1 VSDHGAAP
9 KTLADTPARGVLSS
23 AQHWSDESSFLALDL
38 GRKSS
43 GVAYGSLRLASP
55 QAVGVVKHKVGFAI
69 EPFAAFIQEWSP
81 TALVVGVPYH
91 PDGQAHE
98 NTRFAKRVARQLR
111 ARFGLAVLEVD
122 ERYSTTQALSEGAQP
137 HNVDALSACV
147 ILNQFFEQLRQDA
160 ARSVVDAALEH
171 DQASTVTPTSAAQST
186 GPGSSTRFL
195 SHES

>member
-1 VSDHGAAP
+1 MSDLGAAP
-9 KTLADTPARGVLSS
+9 KTLPDARARGVQGS
-23 AQHWSDESSFLALDL
+23 AQAWSDESSFLALDL

-55 QAVGVVKHKVGFAI
+55 QAVGVVKHRVGFAL
-69 EPFAAFIQEWSP
+69 EPFAAFVKEWSP

-111 ARFGLAVLEVD
+111 ERFGLAVLEVD
-122 ERYSTTQALSEGAQP
+122 ERYSTTEALRDGAKP

-160 ARSVVDAALEH
+160 ARLSIDAALEPET
-171 DQASTVTPTSAAQST
+171 ASSVAPPSAPLSTS
-186 GPGSSTRFL
+186 PGRSSSFL